1 MRRTEMRTGAVLL
14 TVIIA
19 GCGSMESAPPTSP
32 APTGKADEGGAK
44 ASNIRP
50 AERPIAATD
59 EALLEAAHTIAASA
73 REERAKWRAKG
84 FEEFERDVYK
94 EPGPGGKYI
103 VNGDTPVLDR
113 KHLKEFYDL
122 NVSKEPPPRRVE
134 LAVAALAVA
143 TANGLDTVWSSTKK
157 KQLTYCVSSRFGS
170 RHQQVISDMADAA
183 GEWERFGDIDFSHVP
198 AEDTRCDASN
208 ANVVFDVRPVKVDGE
223 YLARAFFPNE
233 PRTAR
238 NVLIDDSSFEL
249 SPPPAKLQLVG
260 ILRHELGHTLG
271 FRHEHTRPQAGACF
285 EDNDW
290 RPLTDYDKLSVM
302 HYPQCNG
309 GGDWEL
315 SLTPRD
321 KSGTACLYGAAPG
334 FQPDTS
340 ICQPRAQP
348 TAPARPVNR
357 VFRDQSVA
365 QGQEKAYPPF
375 SVRSGTPFEVHMTGA
390 GGAPGDPDLYV
401 RFGAAPSIPS
411 RKWACRPYLTG
422 PTETCALDVP
432 AAATQAFV
440 MVNGYGASR
449 YDLSVTHTLAGR

>member
-14 TVIIA
+14 AIIIA
-19 GCGSMESAPPTSP
+19 GCGSMESAPPTSQAP
-32 APTGKADEGGAK
+32 AAKPDEGGAK

-59 EALLEAAHTIAASA
+59 EAILEAADTIAASA
-73 REERAKWRAKG
+73 SEERAKWRAKS

-94 EPGPGGKYI
+94 EPDPGGKYI

-122 NVSKEPPPRRVE
+122 NVSKAPPRSVIE
-134 LAVAALAVA
+134 LTVA
-143 TANGLDTVWSSTKK
+143 TANGLDTVWNSTNK

-170 RHQQVISDMADAA
+170 HQQQVISDMAAAA
-183 GEWERFGDIDFSHVP
+183 GAWEGCGDVKFSHVP

-208 ANVVFDVRPVKVDGE
+208 ANVVFDVRPVNVNGE

-233 PRTAR
+233 PRAAR
-238 NVLIDDSSFEL
+238 NVLIDDSSFDL
-249 SPPPAKLQLVG
+249 SPSDKLQLVG

-290 RPLTDYDKLSVM
+290 RPLTSYDKFSVM

-315 SLTPRD
+315 SLTTRD
-321 KSGTACLYGAAPG
+321 QSGIACVYGAAPG
-334 FQPDTS
+334 FQPDAS
-340 ICQPRAQP
+340 ICQPTTQP
-348 TAPARPVNR
+348 TAPVRPVNR

>member
-14 TVIIA
+14 AAVIIG
-19 GCGSMESAPPTSP
+19 GCGSMESAPPTSQAP
-32 APTGKADEGGAK
+32 AAKADEGGAK

-50 AERPIAATD
+50 AEDPVAATD
-59 EALLEAAHTIAASA
+59 EAILEAADTVAASA
-73 REERAKWRAKG
+73 REERAEWRAKG

-122 NVSKEPPPRRVE
+122 NVSKEPARRAE
-134 LAVAALAVA
+134 LAVG
-143 TANGLDTVWSSTKK
+143 TADGLDTVWTSTQK
-157 KQLTYCVSSRFGS
+157 KQLTYCVSSRFGG
-170 RHQQVISDMADAA
+170 RQQQVISDMAAAA
-183 GEWERFGDIDFSHVP
+183 GVWERCGDIDFSHVP

-208 ANVVFDVRPVKVDGE
+208 ANVVFDVRPVNVDGE

-233 PRTAR
+233 PRAAR
-238 NVLIDDSSFEL
+238 NVLIDDSSFDM
-249 SPPPAKLQLVG
+249 SPGGKLQLVG

-290 RPLTDYDKLSVM
+290 RPLTSYDKFSVM

-315 SLTPRD
+315 SLTARD
-321 KSGTACLYGAAPG
+321 QSGVACVYGAAPG
-334 FQPDTS
+334 FQPDAS
-340 ICQPRAQP
+340 ICQPTTQP
-348 TAPARPVNR
+348 PTPPAHPVTR
-357 VFRDQSVA
+357 DFRNQSVA

-375 SVRSGTPFEVHMTGA
+375 SVRSGTPFEVHMTGQ
-390 GGAPGDPDLYV
+390 GRAPGDPDLYV
-401 RFGAAPSIPS
+401 RFDAAPSIPS

-422 PTETCALDVP
+422 PAETCALDVP

-440 MVNGYGASR
+440 MVHGYDASR
-449 YDLSVTHTLAGR
+449 YDLSVTLTPAGR